1 MGQFWQKAG
10 DVVGA
15 IFGSN
20 GDGKSV
26 IGELSDV
33 ADRFI
38 ETKAD
43 KKEFQ
48 LKAQE
53 IMHRREVQA
62 REAAARQRE
71 QFNARI
77 KEMEGTAKDLLQAG
91 WIGRVI
97 IFLRGAQRP
106 LWGYFVAY
114 LDYMVLSKG
123 WEIEWASQEG
133 AVVYVINILVLGFVF
148 GERAIKNAAPALKS
162 FMNSRKDRD
171 GGK

>member
-1 MGQFWQKAG
+1 MMGKFWQKAG

-48 LKAQE
+48 LKAEE

-62 REAAARQRE
+62 REAEARQRE
-71 QFNARI
+71 EFNKRI
-77 KEMEGTAKDLLQAG
+77 KDLEGTASDLNQAG
-91 WIGRVI
+91 WPGRVVL
-97 IFLRGAQRP
+97 FFRGLQRP
-106 LWGYFVAY
+106 LWGFLTLFIDIQVF
-114 LDYMVLSKG
+114 
-123 WEIEWASQEG
+123 SQAWKITEG
-133 AVVYVINILVLGFVF
+133 SLQETAFLAVNILVLGFLF
-148 GERAIKNAAPALKS
+148 GERAVKNVMPFISQYLEK
-162 FMNSRKDRD
+162 RKQ
-171 GGK
+171 